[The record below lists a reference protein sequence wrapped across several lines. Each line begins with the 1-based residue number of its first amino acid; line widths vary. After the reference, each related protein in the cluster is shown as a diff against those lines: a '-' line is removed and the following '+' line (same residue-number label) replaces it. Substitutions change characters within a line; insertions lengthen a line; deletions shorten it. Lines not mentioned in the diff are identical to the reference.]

1 MVTTAQKLRQVWKLI
16 TQSSVPLAVM
26 VFDHGLE
33 HFPVRTDTPEQSAQ
47 LDKMFRDFAPR
58 LMGVYTST
66 VSYRDFHDDFLTTEE
81 CLLDSRQKTD

>member
-1 MVTTAQKLRQVWKLI
+1 MVTAQTLRQVWKLI
-16 TQSSVPLAVM
+16 TQSSQPFAVM

-58 LMGVYTST
+58 LMGVYDRTIP
-66 VSYRDFHDDFLTTEE
+66 YRDFHDDFLTTTES
-81 CLLDSRQKTD
+81 LLDSRQKTD